1 MTNST
6 LDFLL
11 QHAAQ
16 DPVSFH
22 MPGHK
27 GAQLYRRFGY
37 DKFLNNIMDCDITEI
52 PGADNLFQREGI
64 LKDTCDTY
72 SKLYEVAHSYMLIN
86 GTSGGIIAAILASVE
101 EGGTLIMARNCHK
114 SVFNALTLGGMQPA
128 YIYPELIEEYGISGE
143 VTPQEVERA
152 IAENP
157 EAGAIILPSPNY
169 YGICSDIRAIAEVAH
184 RHGKILIVDQAHGA
198 HLKWLNGPECAEAAG
213 ADIVINSIHKTLGSF
228 TQSAVLNLNSKL
240 VDRYLLED
248 KLQAIQST
256 SPSYLLMTS
265 LEINARL
272 LEKHQESLIGD
283 WNRNLDFAYEE
294 LMKIPGLRVVGAATA
309 SPDARAVADV
319 AEGGS
324 GITYTLDNLDH
335 SKINLDTT
343 AWGITASELEEML
356 MEKGIFCELT
366 TGNIL
371 MLMTGIGN
379 KRSDFER
386 LIAALK
392 EIRAGLGIPEAP
404 VAANAGRLSEIGE
417 PAACATAGCLSEASE
432 PAACANAGRLPG
444 RRELY
449 PIPKN
454 KKRVKLEDAAGL
466 ICAGSII
473 PYPPGI
479 PLICPGEKMDAE
491 DLEYVA
497 KLRANGEKVI
507 GINEMGEV
515 TVGAD
520 L

>member
-1 MTNST
+1 MKNST

-11 QHAAQ
+11 QHAAE

-27 GAQLYRRFGY
+27 GSQLYRRFGY
-37 DKFLNNIMDCDITEI
+37 NDFLENFMDCDITEI
-52 PGADNLFQREGI
+52 PGADNLFQTEGI
-64 LKDTCDTY
+64 LQATRERY
-72 SKLYEVAHSYMLIN
+72 GKLYEVEHSYMLIN
-86 GTSGGIIAAILASVE
+86 GTSGGIIAGILASVE

-114 SVFNALTLGGMQPA
+114 SVFNALTLGGIQPA
-128 YIYPELIEEYGISGE
+128 YIYPELLEEYGISGE

-152 IAENP
+152 ITENP
-157 EAGAIILPSPNY
+157 EASAIILPSPNY

-198 HLKWLNGPECAEAAG
+198 HLKWLGGPECAESAG

-240 VDRYLLED
+240 VDKYLLED

-265 LEINARL
+265 LDINARL
-272 LEKHQESLIGD
+272 LEEQQVPLIGG
-283 WNRNLDFAYEE
+283 WTLNLDYAYEE
-294 LMKIPGLRVVGAATA
+294 LVKIPDLRVVGAAA
-309 SPDARAVADV
+309 G
-319 AEGGS
+319 EGGR
-324 GITYTLDNLDH
+324 GVIYTLRNLDR

-379 KRSDFER
+379 RRFDFQK
-386 LIAALK
+386 LVGVLQG
-392 EIRAGLGIPEAP
+392 IRAELEIPEVP
-404 VAANAGRLSEIGE
+404 DT
-417 PAACATAGCLSEASE
+417 PT
-432 PAACANAGRLPG
+432 AGRLPG
-444 RRELY
+444 RKPLY
-449 PIPKN
+449 PIPKK
-454 KKRVKLEDAAGL
+454 KKRVKLEDAAGC
-466 ICAGSII
+466 ICAASII

-479 PLICPGEKMDAE
+479 PLICPGEKMEAE
-491 DLEYVA
+491 DLAYVA
-497 KLRANGEKVI
+497 QLRANGEKVI
-507 GINEMGEV
+507 GINELGEV
-515 TVGAD
+515 MVGA
-520 L
+520 